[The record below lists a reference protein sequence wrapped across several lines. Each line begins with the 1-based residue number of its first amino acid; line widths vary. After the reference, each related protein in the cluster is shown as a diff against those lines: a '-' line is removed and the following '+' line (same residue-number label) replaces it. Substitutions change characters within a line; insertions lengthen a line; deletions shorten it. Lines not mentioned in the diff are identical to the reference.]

1 MTFMRD
7 EYDFSEARNNPY
19 LSLKEE
25 RHSEFTELQIKEI
38 EQALH
43 EADAEKFAS
52 VENFAKATKKYTN

>member
-1 MTFMRD
+1 MKFMRN

-25 RHSEFTELQIKEI
+25 RHFEFTALQIKEI

-43 EADAEKFAS
+43 EAEAGQFAS
-52 VENFAKATKKYTN
+52 VEDLVKAIMKHTS

>member
-1 MTFMRD
+1 MRD

-25 RHSEFTELQIKEI
+25 RHSEFMELQIKEI

-43 EADAEKFAS
+43 EADAGQFAS
-52 VENFAKATKKYTN
+52 VEDLAKAITKYRS

>member
-1 MTFMRD
+1 MKFMRN

-25 RHSEFTELQIKEI
+25 RHFEFTELQIKEI

-43 EADAEKFAS
+43 EADAGQFAS
-52 VENFAKATKKYTN
+52 VEDLAKATKKYAS

>member
-1 MTFMRD
+1 MRN

-25 RHSEFTELQIKEI
+25 RHSEFMALQIKEI

-43 EADAEKFAS
+43 EADAGQFAS
-52 VENFAKATKKYTN
+52 VEDLAKAITKYRS

>member
-1 MTFMRD
+1 MRD

-19 LSLKEE
+19 LSLKED

-43 EADAEKFAS
+43 EADTHQFAS
-52 VENFAKATKKYTN
+52 VADLVKAITKYRN

>member
-1 MTFMRD
+1 MRD

-19 LSLKEE
+19 LSLKED

-43 EADAEKFAS
+43 EAEAHQFAS
-52 VENFAKATKKYTN
+52 VADLAKATKTYTS

>member
-1 MTFMRD
+1 MKFMRN

-25 RHSEFTELQIKEI
+25 RHSEFMELQIKEI

-43 EADAEKFAS
+43 EADAGQFAS
-52 VENFAKATKKYTN
+52 VEDLAKAITKYRS

>member
-1 MTFMRD
+1 MKFMRD

-19 LSLKEE
+19 LKEE